1 MANAVSDEE
10 RKQELQ
16 KELAQID
23 ARRLK
28 PSDDIVTK
36 EKPGLRKRYLRVVVT
51 LCVALAAS
59 LLALLYVA
67 DHCSG
72 QTGVIYVMA
81 LLAGVAG
88 SSVSALVSVNRR
100 YAGGLEFSNGT
111 RYPDQDKKE
120 RFNCRLVVGFLT
132 RPLLGAATGPLVA
145 LGLSAGIF
153 KDADPNKLAV
163 VVFWSSLGGLFAKT
177 LIDKLKDLFANLIGA
192 KS

>member
-1 MANAVSDEE
+1 MANVVSDEE

-23 ARRLK
+23 ARRLT
-28 PSDDIVTK
+28 PSNDIVTK

-51 LCVALAAS
+51 LCIALVAS

-67 DHCSG
+67 EHYSE
-72 QTGVIYVMA
+72 QTGVIYAMA

-100 YAGGLEFSNGT
+100 YAGGLEFSNGS
-111 RYPDQDKKE
+111 RYPDQEKKE

-153 KDADPNKLAV
+153 KETASELPA
-163 VVFWSSLGGLFAKT
+163 VVFWSALGGLFAKT